1 MSRAMFERRA
11 VISSSDGLDRYRV
24 IWVDGRGT
32 WIMPMNKEF
41 SAWPRLLD
49 PVVSD
54 SYQVVPEEPPPP
66 MTGAALV
73 RAQRTFERY
82 GGVLNHVSGL
92 LTASGRSKAF
102 HYLKMIE
109 PTLSTSTFYKVVR
122 RWLRG
127 GATLSALSP
136 TWRGSKT
143 AQRRSA

>member
-1 MSRAMFERRA
+1 MRATQFETRA
-11 VISSSDGLDRYRV
+11 AIASIDGLDRYRV
-24 IWVDGRGT
+24 VCVDRRGT
-32 WIMPMNKEF
+32 WIMPMNKRF
-41 SAWPRLLD
+41 NAWPRLLD
-49 PVVSD
+49 PTVAY

-66 MTGAALV
+66 MTVAALIH
-73 RAQRTFERY
+73 AQCTFERY
-82 GGVLNHVSGL
+82 GGVLNHVPGL

-102 HYLKMIE
+102 HYLKKIE
-109 PTLSTSTFYKVVR
+109 PTLSASTFYKVVR